1 MPSNTEVLPST
12 RQYSKFK
19 LLSTNREVNMS
30 HVRSLMKE
38 FEDFGNITQVSPV
51 LVTPR
56 MEVIDGQH
64 RLEAAKQLG
73 LPVYYKQVEHLSI
86 KDARRMNIA
95 QKSWRS
101 QDYLMSYVNEG
112 RKPYQKLLMLVN
124 DYAEYRFGYTTIQL
138 YALGSYYGAKG
149 YNALFRSGDF
159 PDFDLGV
166 ARERLDRLSELVDL
180 NPDFA
185 IKSLAVALLDIMA
198 SEHYDH
204 QRMVHKVSKAP
215 NEVRAYA
222 NVVDNKRMLENLYN
236 ADAKA
241 NRVRLF

>member
-1 MPSNTEVLPST
+1 MPRNTEVLPST

-73 LPVYYKQVEHLSI
+73 LPVFYKAIEHLTI

-112 RKPYQKLLMLVN
+112 KKAYHKLLMLVEEYG
-124 DYAEYRFGYTTIQL
+124 DYGFGYTTLQL

-149 YNALFRSGDF
+149 YNAMFRGGDF
-159 PDFDLGV
+159 PDFDLGE
-166 ARERLDRLSELVDL
+166 ARQRLDMLAELTDL
-180 NPDFA
+180 APDFK
-185 IKSLAVALLDIMA
+185 IKSLAVAILDIMS

-204 QRMVHKVSKAP
+204 QRMVRKVSRNKG
-215 NEVRAYA
+215 EVRAYA

-236 ADAKA
+236 DGASI